1 MADRRLGHIR
11 IPAVLVKLPTCARSQ
26 KPAGGGGPIKGIAC
40 TLFMI
45 MLKNNHRVHV
55 IFRACDAVRRYL
67 IGHGNTGANQAH
79 NFRATPVPTGT
90 FRLGYVL

>member
-1 MADRRLGHIR
+1 
-11 IPAVLVKLPTCARSQ
+11 
-26 KPAGGGGPIKGIAC
+26 
-40 TLFMI
+40 MI